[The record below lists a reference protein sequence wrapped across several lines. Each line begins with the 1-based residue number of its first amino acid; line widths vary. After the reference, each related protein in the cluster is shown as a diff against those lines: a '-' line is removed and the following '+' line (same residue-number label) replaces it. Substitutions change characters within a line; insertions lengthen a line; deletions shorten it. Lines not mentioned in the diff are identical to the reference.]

1 MKKLK
6 SILGIAQTI
15 ASIAFVL
22 LCVAM
27 SAILIIG
34 ILRFGPAVFSL

>member
-1 MKKLK
+1 MRKLK
-6 SILGIAQTI
+6 NVLEIARAITSII
-15 ASIAFVL
+15 FVL
-22 LCVAM
+22 LCIAM

>member
-1 MKKLK
+1 MKRLWNV
-6 SILGIAQTI
+6 LEIAQAI
-15 ASIAFVL
+15 ASIVFVL
-22 LCVAM
+22 LCMVM